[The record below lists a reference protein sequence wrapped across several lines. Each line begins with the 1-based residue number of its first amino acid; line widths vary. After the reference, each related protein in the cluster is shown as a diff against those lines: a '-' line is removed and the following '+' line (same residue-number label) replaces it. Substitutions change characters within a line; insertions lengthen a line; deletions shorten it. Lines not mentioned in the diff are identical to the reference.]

1 MNTYS
6 NLKLLELLEVKDCI
20 KDNKC
25 RKAHK
30 HSQLNTAATDPPQS
44 SVTSQ
49 LAASSLQS
57 GKLFCTLYYQ
67 NFCIYVYM
75 HMDLCDSFTPTFY
88 SFLQDWTTGAV
99 FWSSITAILNILQ
112 NFKNYNSTV
121 LWAVWRFPPLVNT

>member
-6 NLKLLELLEVKDCI
+6 NLKLLELIEVKDCI

-30 HSQLNTAATDPPQS
+30 HSQLNTAATDLPQS

-57 GKLFCTLYYQ
+57 GKLFCALYYQ
-67 NFCIYVYM
+67 HLRIYVYM
-75 HMDLCDSFTPTFY
+75 QMDLCDSFTPTFY
-88 SFLQDWTTGAV
+88 SFLQDWTTGKARIIKSYVKRV
-99 FWSSITAILNILQ
+99 FGFFTLEQYYRNTQHTAKL
-112 NFKNYNSTV
+112 
-121 LWAVWRFPPLVNT
+121 